1 MSNNIKKIF
10 NKYQIQLSI
19 ILDSINIQIQKQNLF
34 NIYES
39 KFNIEYLQ
47 QQKLLM
53 GNLTIEEMINFI
65 GSLIDLKNIK
75 IEENNINM
83 KLILIST
90 LPNYPNVELILNKKE
105 LLSNEIIEKIIN
117 EIKYLK
123 EENSDLKKNN
133 IELNKRIKLIE
144 EEKINKDNKIN
155 EMEKRIERLEKFHKY
170 ETKIQ
175 LTSCNLTNIK
185 SIQPHNNWINSI
197 SCFPSGNIITVSND
211 KSINIYDINLNIL
224 QNIKN
229 AHDDSII
236 YVEIKDENNFI
247 TCSVDKN
254 IKLWIKNNNEFKINK
269 IIKNAHED
277 QINKIIYCSNGNLI
291 SCSDDKNIKIW
302 KENNNNY
309 ENIKILNHSN
319 YVCSLLLFEDK
330 NILISSGGD
339 GTKFWDLNNYNNIN
353 CIKDFKETYCG
364 WHGGLCKLDED
375 RIIVGGK
382 GNNSLKVISIS
393 KKEIIKEINHPFKC
407 WVIYLIEDKGIFL
420 VGGNSK
426 DIIIYRNDNYECIQT
441 IKDAHDDEIYDL
453 IESKDGSIISCSNKI
468 MKIWSF

>member
-1 MSNNIKKIF
+1 MLTHQSSTKIF
-10 NKYQIQLSI
+10 NEYKIKLSI
-19 ILDSINIQIQKQNLF
+19 ILDSINIEIQKEDSF
-34 NIYES
+34 DIYES

-65 GSLIDLKNIK
+65 ESLINLKNIK

-90 LPNYPNVELILNKKE
+90 LPNYPNVKLILNKKE

-123 EENSDLKKNN
+123 EENRNLKKNN
-133 IELNKRIKLIE
+133 IKLNNRIKLIE

-185 SIQPHNNWINSI
+185 SIQPHNDWINSI

-229 AHDDSII
+229 AHDL
-236 YVEIKDENNFI
+236 FI
-247 TCSVDKN
+247 
-254 IKLWIKNNNEFKINK
+254 
-269 IIKNAHED
+269 
-277 QINKIIYCSNGNLI
+277 
-291 SCSDDKNIKIW
+291 
-302 KENNNNY
+302 
-309 ENIKILNHSN
+309 
-319 YVCSLLLFEDK
+319 
-330 NILISSGGD
+330 
-339 GTKFWDLNNYNNIN
+339 
-353 CIKDFKETYCG
+353 
-364 WHGGLCKLDED
+364 
-375 RIIVGGK
+375 
-382 GNNSLKVISIS
+382 
-393 KKEIIKEINHPFKC
+393 
-407 WVIYLIEDKGIFL
+407 
-420 VGGNSK
+420 
-426 DIIIYRNDNYECIQT
+426 
-441 IKDAHDDEIYDL
+441 
-453 IESKDGSIISCSNKI
+453 
-468 MKIWSF
+468 